1 MEIQVCTSKSDCK
14 ADLVQNCCFMIMA
27 LEMANSNPSS
37 QVKER
42 YNLAGDIKLTHHF
55 PNTHHPQAYDK
66 FSILK
71 DNAECFHQ

>member
-1 MEIQVCTSKSDCK
+1 
-14 ADLVQNCCFMIMA
+14 MA

-42 YNLAGDIKLTHHF
+42 YYLAGDIKSTHHF

-71 DNAECFHQ
+71 DRAECFHQRKTSAQTTDCSVLCAKSFRV